1 VPTVAL
7 VSFRLGYPD
16 GVSVVAESWRRALEE
31 LGFTTLTVAGEGHA
45 DRVVPAIAGDNLVPP
60 SPAEVCE
67 AIAGADVVVA
77 ENILSIPTNL
87 AVSGVIAEALR
98 GRPTI
103 VHHHDP
109 PWQPGGWP
117 ATRELPV
124 DDPAWRH
131 VVINRRTQRE
141 MSERGFDAI
150 VIYNAFPTDAAPGD
164 RDATRR
170 RLGVGP
176 DERLLLHPVRAIPRK
191 NIRGAVA
198 LAEAV
203 GGTYW
208 LPGPAE
214 EGYGPTLDGLLT
226 ATTVRVLRTPV
237 PPDRKAAADAYAA
250 SDAVLFPSVWEG
262 FGNPPIEAAVWCRP
276 VAVANYPIGQ
286 ELAQLGF
293 RWLPAD
299 DPAPLRAA
307 LVDPASIA
315 ADLEHNRA
323 LARTH
328 FAHETMRARL
338 AELLATMGIT
348 P

>member
-7 VSFRLGYPD
+7 LSFRLGWPD
-16 GVSVVAESWRRALEE
+16 GVSVVAESWRRALDE
-31 LGFTTLTVAGEGHA
+31 LGFRTLTVAGAGRA
-45 DRVVPAIAGDNLVPP
+45 DRLVPAIAVDSVAPP
-60 SPAEVCE
+60 SPAEVSD
-67 AIAGADVVVA
+67 AIGGADVVVA
-77 ENILSIPTNL
+77 ENILSIPMNL
-87 AVSGVIAEALR
+87 AVSSVVAEALH
-98 GRPTI
+98 GRPAI

-109 PWQPGGWP
+109 PWQAGGWP
-117 ATRELPV
+117 ATTELPV

-141 MSERGFDAI
+141 MAERGFDTI

-164 RDATRR
+164 RETTRR
-170 RLGVGP
+170 RLDVGP
-176 DERLLLHPVRAIPRK
+176 GERLLLHPVRAIPRK
-191 NIRGAVA
+191 NIPGALA

-208 LPGPAE
+208 LAGPAD
-214 EGYGPTLDGLLT
+214 EGYGPTLDGLLAAT
-226 ATTVRVLRTPV
+226 AVRVLRTPV
-237 PPDRKAAADAYAA
+237 PPEPRAVSDAYAA
-250 SDAVLFPSVWEG
+250 SDAVLFPSLWEG

-276 VAVANYPIGQ
+276 VAVGNYPIGQ
-286 ELAQLGF
+286 ELAELGF
-293 RWLPAD
+293 RWLPPD

-307 LVDPASIA
+307 LADPASIA

-323 LARTH
+323 VARTH

-338 AELLATMGIT
+338 GELLAAMGIT